1 MLDINKQAMKYSLQG
16 QTVIIYERDDDGNIL
31 YEGYTDTEGNFIPY
45 LDDEG
50 NKIPKVLE
58 EKTGFSEPVD
68 FKANI
73 SFSGGEA
80 QSKEYGFDTADF
92 DAILLTDRNMLPIQK
107 GDLIW
112 LDSKPTYTSDGLVD
126 ETSADFTIVGIKPAL
141 YSTKYM
147 LKAVVKQVVN
157 MKYQTGGFLKS
168 DSLFMHTDNE
178 RLVGSVFKRKTVPSM
193 QEPINESIRQA
204 ISQAVKEC
212 IYGKTYN

>member
-16 QTVIIYERDDDGNIL
+16 QTVTIYERDDDGNIL
-31 YEGYTDTEGNFIPY
+31 YYTDNDGEPY

-73 SFSGGEA
+73 AFSGGEA

-92 DAILLTDRNMLPIQK
+92 DAILLTDKGMYPLKK

-112 LDSKPTYTSDGLVD
+112 LDSKPTYTSDSLVD

-147 LKAVVKQVVN
+147 LKAVVK
-157 MKYQTGGFLKS
+157 
-168 DSLFMHTDNE
+168 
-178 RLVGSVFKRKTVPSM
+178 
-193 QEPINESIRQA
+193 
-204 ISQAVKEC
+204 
-212 IYGKTYN
+212 

>member
-16 QTVIIYERDDDGNIL
+16 QTVTIYERDDEGNIL
-31 YEGYTDTEGNFIPY
+31 YYTDNDGEPY
-45 LDDEG
+45 LDSEG

-112 LDSKPTYTSDGLVD
+112 LDSKPTYTSDSLVD
-126 ETSADFTIVGIKPAL
+126 ETSADFTVVGTKPAL
-141 YSTKYM
+141 CSTKYM
-147 LKAVVKQVVN
+147 LKAVVK
-157 MKYQTGGFLKS
+157 
-168 DSLFMHTDNE
+168 
-178 RLVGSVFKRKTVPSM
+178 
-193 QEPINESIRQA
+193 
-204 ISQAVKEC
+204 
-212 IYGKTYN
+212 

>member
-1 MLDINKQAMKYSLQG
+1 MLDINKQTMKYSLQG
-16 QTVIIYERDDDGNIL
+16 QTVTIYERDDDGNIL
-31 YEGYTDTEGNFIPY
+31 YYTDNDGNPY

-50 NKIPKVLE
+50 NKIPKVFE

-73 SFSGGEA
+73 AFSGGEA

-112 LDSKPTYTSDGLVD
+112 LDSKPTYTSDSLVD
-126 ETSADFTIVGIKPAL
+126 ETSADFTIVGIKPTL

-147 LKAVVKQVVN
+147 LKAVVK
-157 MKYQTGGFLKS
+157 
-168 DSLFMHTDNE
+168 
-178 RLVGSVFKRKTVPSM
+178 
-193 QEPINESIRQA
+193 
-204 ISQAVKEC
+204 
-212 IYGKTYN
+212 

>member
-16 QTVIIYERDDDGNIL
+16 QTITVYEKDDDGNL
-31 YEGYTDTEGNFIPY
+31 KYYETEDGEKIYYTH
-45 LDDEG
+45 
-50 NKIPKVLE
+50 
-58 EKTGFSEPVD
+58 EKQGFSEPVN

-112 LDSKPTYTSDGLVD
+112 LNSKPTYTSDSLVD

-147 LKAVVKQVVN
+147 LKAVVK
-157 MKYQTGGFLKS
+157 
-168 DSLFMHTDNE
+168 
-178 RLVGSVFKRKTVPSM
+178 
-193 QEPINESIRQA
+193 
-204 ISQAVKEC
+204 
-212 IYGKTYN
+212 

>member
-1 MLDINKQAMKYSLQG
+1 MLDINKQVMKYSLQG
-16 QTVIIYERDDDGNIL
+16 QTVTIYERDDDGNIL

-45 LDDEG
+45 LDDDG

-92 DAILLTDRNMLPIQK
+92 DAVLLTDKGMYPLKK

-157 MKYQTGGFLKS
+157 TKYQR
-168 DSLFMHTDNE
+168 NE
-178 RLVGSVFKRKTVPSM
+178 QLVGSIFKGKTIPST

-204 ISQAVKEC
+204 VLQAVKERV
-212 IYGKTYN
+212 YGKTYN

>member
-31 YEGYTDTEGNFIPY
+31 YYTDNDGNPY

-50 NKIPKVLE
+50 NKMPKVLE
-58 EKTGFSEPVD
+58 EKIGFSKPED
-68 FKANI
+68 FEANI
-73 SFSGGEA
+73 AFSGGEA

-92 DAILLTDRNMLPIQK
+92 DAILLADRNVLPIQK

-112 LDSKPTYTSDGLVD
+112 LDSKPTYTSDSLVD

-147 LKAVVKQVVN
+147 LKAVVK
-157 MKYQTGGFLKS
+157 
-168 DSLFMHTDNE
+168 
-178 RLVGSVFKRKTVPSM
+178 
-193 QEPINESIRQA
+193 
-204 ISQAVKEC
+204 
-212 IYGKTYN
+212 

>member
-16 QTVIIYERDDDGNIL
+16 QTVTIYERDDDGNIL

-73 SFSGGEA
+73 AFSGGEA

-92 DAILLTDRNMLPIQK
+92 DAILLTDRNTLPIQK

-112 LDSKPTYTSDGLVD
+112 LNSKPTYTSDSLVN

-157 MKYQTGGFLKS
+157 TKYQR
-168 DSLFMHTDNE
+168 NE
-178 RLVGSVFKRKTVPSM
+178 QLVGSIFKGKTIPSM

-204 ISQAVKEC
+204 VLQAVKENV
-212 IYGKTYN
+212 YGKTYN